1 MQHGRDYVVIDCG
14 KPEEFDSF
22 QHMLMEAGWLKN
34 LVDEKALRSELK
46 MDPRDA
52 VEGVHRAQ
60 FCTRRGCEAAPVTGY
75 SWFRIRKRYP
85 WVSAGM
91 TDDIVLCNFQR
102 LRRCIR
108 VLENVWDRT

>member
-1 MQHGRDYVVIDCG
+1 
-14 KPEEFDSF
+14 
-22 QHMLMEAGWLKN
+22 MEAGGLKN

-46 MDPRDA
+46 MDSRDA
-52 VEGVHRAQ
+52 VEGVHLAQ

-75 SWFRIRKRYP
+75 SWFRIRKRIYP

-91 TDDIVLCNFQR
+91 TDDIVLRNFQR

-108 VLENVWDRT
+108 VLENVWDRAGYWKHVLEPFPEGWTGARPAE